1 MAFFSEAIN
10 LSVIVGLEFL
20 KMSLRLSLVLKANHH
35 FLQQQ
40 SYRII
45 SAACY
50 RRLPTDVTEWS
61 TLPEH
66 IVSLTTIEAFKNAII
81 TA

>member
-1 MAFFSEAIN
+1 MFYKIHYHLVAVDMPLTMKMHFCPTCTENTIAYNIPSSTYDYHRFSFFPRTVRESN
-10 LSVIVGLEFL
+10 
-20 KMSLRLSLVLKANHH
+20 
-35 FLQQQ
+35 
-40 SYRII
+40 
-45 SAACY
+45 
-50 RRLPTDVTEWS
+50 